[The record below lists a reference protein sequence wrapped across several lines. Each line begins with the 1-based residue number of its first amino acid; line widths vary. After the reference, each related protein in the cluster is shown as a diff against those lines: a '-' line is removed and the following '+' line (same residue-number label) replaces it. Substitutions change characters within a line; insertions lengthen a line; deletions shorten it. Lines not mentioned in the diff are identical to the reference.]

1 MGFNLPNAND
11 AGYYVAGGDH
21 GQYAFIYYRDV
32 VDAFLASYVGP
43 GKICE
48 GVLPED
54 VGFWAGRGVQELS
67 YDTLHSHL
75 AHEYVV
81 PPSLTMFLPRDYV
94 SYVKLTWSDDRGIEH
109 TIYPARV
116 TSNPTDIGYDA
127 ATDTYSFTANVLDS
141 DESSDTLEAYE
152 SISTDSNSDDFDY
165 TDPLHE
171 LNRGQR
177 YGLDPEFANVNG
189 TFYIDTKTGKI
200 HFSSNLAGKTVIIK
214 YISDGMNTTLH
225 DGSGPAIHKFA
236 EEALMKYI
244 AYNCLL
250 ARSATPPALLAT
262 FKKELAA
269 EKRKAKLRLSH
280 FKLEEFAQILRGKS
294 KQIKH

>member
-11 AGYYVAGGDH
+11 ASYYVANGDH
-21 GQYAFIYYRDV
+21 GQYAFIYYREV
-32 VDAFLASYVGP
+32 VDSFLASYVGP

-152 SISTDSNSDDFDY
+152 SINTDSNSDDFDY

>member
-11 AGYYVAGGDH
+11 ASYYVANGDH
-21 GQYAFIYYRDV
+21 GEYAFIYYRDV

-152 SISTDSNSDDFDY
+152 SINTDSNSDDFDY

-214 YISDGMNTTLH
+214 YISDGMNSKLH

>member
-11 AGYYVAGGDH
+11 AGYYVANGDH
-21 GQYAFIYYRDV
+21 GQYAFIYYREV

-152 SISTDSNSDDFDY
+152 SINTDSNSDDFDY

-225 DGSGPAIHKFA
+225 DGSGPAK
-236 EEALMKYI
+236 
-244 AYNCLL
+244 CQ
-250 ARSATPPALLAT
+250 S
-262 FKKELAA
+262 
-269 EKRKAKLRLSH
+269 
-280 FKLEEFAQILRGKS
+280 
-294 KQIKH
+294 

>member
-214 YISDGMNTTLH
+214 YISDGMNTKLH

>member
-127 ATDTYSFTANVLDS
+127 ATDTYSFTGNVLDS

-152 SISTDSNSDDFDY
+152 SINTDSNSDDFDY

-214 YISDGMNTTLH
+214 YISDGMNTKLH

-250 ARSATPPALLAT
+250 ARSATPPALLAS

>member
-127 ATDTYSFTANVLDS
+127 ATDTYSFTANFLDS

-152 SISTDSNSDDFDY
+152 SINTDSNSDDFDY

-200 HFSSNLAGKTVIIK
+200 HFSSNLAGKTVVIK

-225 DGSGPAIHKFA
+225 DGNGPAIHKFA

>member
-127 ATDTYSFTANVLDS
+127 ATDTYSFTGNVLDS

-152 SISTDSNSDDFDY
+152 SINTDSNSDDFDY

-214 YISDGMNTTLH
+214 YISDGMNSKLH

>member
-1 MGFNLPNAND
+1 MGFNLPNIND
-11 AGYYVAGGDH
+11 ANYYVANGDH

-200 HFSSNLAGKTVIIK
+200 HFSSNLAGKTVVIK

-225 DGSGPAIHKFA
+225 GSGPAVHKFA